1 MSFNKGANMVRTLLL
16 KSVGIEVT
24 AELNSSPVADLIWDM
39 LPMKVSMNR
48 WGDEYYGSCGINAG
62 MDDTGREIM
71 EVGELAYWPPGD
83 ALCIFF
89 GPTPAST
96 DGKPKA
102 ASPVVPVGKITGDP
116 GSFKSLAV
124 NIDLEVMEG

>member
-1 MSFNKGANMVRTLLL
+1 MARTLLL
-16 KSVGIEVT
+16 KSVGLEVA

-39 LPMKVSMNR
+39 LPIKVSMTR
-48 WGDEYYGSCGINAG
+48 WGDEYYGGCGINAG

-71 EVGELAYWPPGD
+71 DVGELAYWPPGD

-96 DGKPKA
+96 DENPRA
-102 ASPVVPVGKITGDP
+102 ASPVIPVGKITGDP
-116 GSFKSLAV
+116 GKFKALDVS
-124 NIDLEVMEG
+124 IELEVIEG

>member
-1 MSFNKGANMVRTLLL
+1 MKMAKTLLL
-16 KSVGIEVT
+16 KSVGLEVT
-24 AELNSSPVADLIWDM
+24 AELNFSPVAELIWDM
-39 LPMKVSMNR
+39 LPLKVSMNR

-62 MDDTGREIM
+62 MDDTGREVM

-96 DGKPKA
+96 DDKPRA
-102 ASPVVPVGKITGDP
+102 ASPVIPVGKISGDP
-116 GSFKSLAV
+116 GLFKYLAAS
-124 NIDLEVMEG
+124 IELEICED